1 MLCGKTLKVEHVI
14 SPVTPTFIIIWTNGL
29 RDDVCTW
36 RHALSHRSVMVK
48 WRESA
53 GKMFQVEETFQFME
67 SKGEDAKEL
76 LDEKWLREFEFWC
89 EIPVHCGRGSFRGRA
104 MWRGNMWELLKPIW
118 PRGRRRCY
126 KETRVTCFQSM
137 MGQICTAAL
146 PITLFVEKLSKQN
159 RALRASFL
167 TLEPR
172 KSSLNFSAIHLQLT
186 VKKHL

>member
-1 MLCGKTLKVEHVI
+1 MKRKCWK
-14 SPVTPTFIIIWTNGL
+14 
-29 RDDVCTW
+29 DVSSW
-36 RHALSHRSVMVK
+36 GDFYL
-48 WRESA
+48 
-53 GKMFQVEETFQFME
+53 FME

-76 LDEKWLREFEFWC
+76 LDEKWLCEFEFWC

-137 MGQICTAAL
+137 MEQICTAAL

-186 VKKHL
+186 VSTFKHTHTHSSTHKLLQCSACLAALNCI